1 MDDDQNTAL
10 SSAPAPQL
18 RVASANGRTQRPQ
31 RFDILRLGL
40 GLDDDPWRDE
50 PVTNAPLVRDVVFH
64 DEARVRR
71 LKSLGLTTPLH
82 ELEANKGQRGWEA
95 HNLLELGLIG
105 IDAIADRQE
114 LEGGATPDDIKV
126 LLARY
131 AHEQN
136 PDTDSAAV
144 AAAVLDALVKT
155 RVLRYGEYRVPG
167 AHVEHEWPFALIRE
181 VDEGRGVHLRAT
193 DPAINLLVGALD
205 IDDLESVHAAAE
217 TLVAKL
223 IERGRF
229 DDARRAAMDARYR
242 SIQYTERLRQLIAD
256 ARNSIATVDLQ
267 GEVLAAIK
275 DARQHISDR
284 VEVESATLE
293 QLRTAAERVS
303 DGAPIEALR
312 AVVNDCLRRHQRLH
326 VHLQHAPEEFE
337 RLQVEQGFEL
347 GRGIGLPDPEP
358 ALLTPT
364 LSLTAADALRVLDV
378 FEAALVPPRP
388 PVALDLGGFI
398 GWLLRAKRTPPEPL
412 GAAIE
417 ETEFAPDPDP
427 DRFDP
432 ATRAAVEAMLA
443 DIDEPVTLS
452 ELLDAA
458 RDEHGRLAARLLAM
472 RGLAAFAPEEQPDS
486 DTVLLASRAG
496 TLDDAEYAGDE
507 LSIERLRTAVDE
519 PREVAS

>member
-1 MDDDQNTAL
+1 MA
-10 SSAPAPQL
+10 
-18 RVASANGRTQRPQ
+18 RR
-31 RFDILRLGL
+31 RFDILALGL
-40 GLDDDPWRDE
+40 GLEDDPWRDE
-50 PVTNAPLVRDVVFH
+50 PISEPRPRDAVFH

-71 LKSLGLTTPLH
+71 LKSLGLTSALY

-114 LEGGATPDDIKV
+114 LEGGATPDEIKA

-131 AHEQN
+131 AGEQA
-136 PDTDSAAV
+136 PDTDAGAV
-144 AAAVLDALVKT
+144 AAAVLDSLVRP

-167 AHVEHEWPFALIRE
+167 NHVARDWPFALVRE

-267 GEVLAAIK
+267 NDVPTAIR
-275 DARQHISDR
+275 DARSHIQER
-284 VEVESATLE
+284 VSVEAATLE
-293 QLRTAAERVS
+293 KLRQAAERIT
-303 DGAPIEALR
+303 DGAPVEALR

-337 RLQVEQGFEL
+337 RLQVEQGFEA
-347 GRGIGLPDPEP
+347 GRGVGLPDPDLE
-358 ALLTPT
+358 LLAPT
-364 LSLTAADALRVLDV
+364 LALTAHDALAVLDI
-378 FEAALVPPRP
+378 FEAALMPPRP
-388 PVALDLGGFI
+388 PVAIDLAMFAD
-398 GWLLRAKRTPPEPL
+398 WLLRPKRTPPDRL
-412 GAAIE
+412 GAAVE
-417 ETEFAPDPDP
+417 EADFAPEPDP
-427 DRFDP
+427 DRFGP
-432 ATRAAVEAMLA
+432 ATRSAVERMLA
-443 DIDEPVTLS
+443 SIDASVTLS
-452 ELLDAA
+452 TLLDGV
-458 RDEHGRLAARLLAM
+458 RDEHGQLAVRLLAM
-472 RGLAAFAPEEQPDS
+472 RGLAAFAPEARSDS
-486 DTVLLASRAG
+486 DTLLLASPAG
-496 TLDDAEYAGDE
+496 KLDDPYYSGDE
-507 LSIERLRTAVDE
+507 LAIERLRISLQDNE
-519 PREVAS
+519 ELSE

>member
-1 MDDDQNTAL
+1 MSRRD
-10 SSAPAPQL
+10 
-18 RVASANGRTQRPQ
+18 
-31 RFDILRLGL
+31 FDILRLGL
-40 GLDDDPWRDE
+40 GLDEDSRLDE
-50 PVTNAPLVRDVVFH
+50 PATRPRPRDAVFH

-82 ELEANKGQRGWEA
+82 DLEANKGQRGWEA
-95 HNLLELGLIG
+95 HNLMELGLIG

-114 LEGGATPDDIKV
+114 LEGGATPDEIKS
-126 LLARY
+126 LLADY
-131 AHEQN
+131 AREQAA
-136 PDTDSAAV
+136 DSDAVAV

-155 RVLRYGEYRVPG
+155 RVLRYGEYRTPG

-267 GEVLAAIK
+267 NEVLPAIGE
-275 DARQHISDR
+275 ARGHIRER

-293 QLRTAAERVS
+293 QLRVAAERVS
-303 DGAPIEALR
+303 DGAPIESLR
-312 AVVNDCLRRHQRLH
+312 EVVNDCLRRHQRLH

-347 GRGIGLPDPEP
+347 GRGVGLPDPEP
-358 ALLTPT
+358 ALLAPT
-364 LSLTAADALRVLDV
+364 LTLTAEDALKVLDA
-378 FEAALVPPRP
+378 FEAALNTPKP
-388 PVALDLGGFI
+388 PVAIDLGTFTE
-398 GWLLRAKRTPPEPL
+398 WLLRPKRVRPEPL
-412 GAAIE
+412 GASVE
-417 ETEFAPDPDP
+417 DTQFAPDPDP

-432 ATRAAVEAMLA
+432 ETRAAVEVMLA
-443 DIDEPVTLS
+443 GVEEPTTLS
-452 ELLDAA
+452 ALLDTA
-458 RDEHGRLAARLLAM
+458 RDEHTLLAARLVAM

-486 DTVLLASRAG
+486 YSMLLADPSGR
-496 TLDDAEYAGDE
+496 LDDPDYTGDE
-507 LSIERLRTAVDE
+507 LTIERVRVQTGETA
-519 PREVAS
+519 EVPA

>member
-1 MDDDQNTAL
+1 M
-10 SSAPAPQL
+10 S
-18 RVASANGRTQRPQ
+18 GR

-40 GLDDDPWRDE
+40 GLDDDPWADE
-50 PVTNAPLVRDVVFH
+50 PVAPPRERDAVFH

-82 ELEANKGQRGWEA
+82 DLEANKGQRGWDA

-114 LEGGATPDDIKV
+114 LERGATPDDIKA
-126 LLARY
+126 LLADY
-131 AHEQN
+131 ARAQN
-136 PDTDSAAV
+136 DQSDAGAV
-144 AAAVLDALVKT
+144 AAAVLDALVKV
-155 RVLRYGEYRVPG
+155 RVLRYGEYRPG
-167 AHVEHEWPFALIRE
+167 AHVEHEWLFALVRE

-267 GEVLAAIK
+267 GEVLPAIK
-275 DARQHISDR
+275 DGREHIRER

-293 QLRTAAERVS
+293 QLRAAAERVS
-303 DGAPIEALR
+303 DGAAIESLR
-312 AVVNDCLRRHQRLH
+312 TVVNDCLRRHQRLH

-337 RLQVEQGFEL
+337 RLQVEQGYEF
-347 GRGIGLPDPEP
+347 GRGIGLPDPDPE
-358 ALLTPT
+358 LLAPT
-364 LSLTAADALRVLDV
+364 LALTAADALAVLDA
-378 FEAALVPPRP
+378 FESALIPPCP
-388 PVALDLGGFI
+388 PVAVDLASFVS
-398 GWLLRAKRTPPEPL
+398 WLLRAKRTRLEPL
-412 GAAIE
+412 GATVD
-417 ETEFAPDPDP
+417 ETDFAPDPDP
-427 DRFDP
+427 DRFDLE
-432 ATRAAVEAMLA
+432 TRAAVEAILGA
-443 DIDEPVTLS
+443 VEEPTTLS
-452 ELLDAA
+452 ELLAAA
-458 RDEHGRLAARLLAM
+458 RDGHSALAVRLLAM

-486 DTVLLASRAG
+486 DSLLLADLAG
-496 TLDDAEYAGDE
+496 TLHDTDYSGDE
-507 LSIERLRTAVDE
+507 LTIERLRIALGE
-519 PREVAS
+519 PAEVVS